1 MNGGFEAN
9 PEGLIAKGQAVKT
22 IYDGYEAQK
31 SNVYRTANEV
41 TSAWSG
47 ADSAGY
53 VSAIQSYEGDFRQL
67 GVVISQ
73 IADILESHGRRL
85 ANSRDSI
92 KAAAARL

>member
-9 PEGLIAKGQAVKT
+9 PEGLIAKGQSVRN
-22 IYDGYEAQK
+22 IYEGYEAQK
-31 SNVYRTANEV
+31 NNVYRTANEV

-53 VSAIQSYEGDFRQL
+53 VSAIQGYEGDFKQL
-67 GVVISQ
+67 GVVIAQ
-73 IADILESHGRRL
+73 IADILEGHGRRL